1 LLVFHVET
9 PEKIMRPLSI
19 RQSDSAARH
28 AKPSLSSQTHAVR
41 LPLFR
46 SGTRVSHQGQPCTVD
61 YVVVRRGQLLVHL
74 QETNSRVDAD
84 KLSLEPTQLLLQRN

>member
-1 LLVFHVET
+1 
-9 PEKIMRPLSI
+9 MRPLAT
-19 RQSDSAARH
+19 RQPDSAARH
-28 AKPSLSSQTHAVR
+28 AKPSLPSQIHAVR

-74 QETNSRVDAD
+74 HETNSRVDAD
-84 KLSLEPTQLLLQRN
+84 KLFLEPTQLSLRRN

>member
-1 LLVFHVET
+1 
-9 PEKIMRPLSI
+9 MSPLST
-19 RQSDSAARH
+19 RKFGSADRRA
-28 AKPSLSSQTHAVR
+28 APALSAQTSTIR

-74 QETNSRVDAD
+74 HETNSHVDAD
-84 KLSLEPTQLLLQRN
+84 KLFLEPTQLSLHRN